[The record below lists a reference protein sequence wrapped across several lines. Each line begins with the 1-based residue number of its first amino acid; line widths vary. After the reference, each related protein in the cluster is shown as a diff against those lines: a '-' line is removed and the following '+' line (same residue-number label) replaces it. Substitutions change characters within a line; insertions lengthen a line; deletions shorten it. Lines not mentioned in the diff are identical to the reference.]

1 MDFVIF
7 PSRSLCPRM
16 EIECPACLPACV
28 VGAKYTMCPRN
39 KQYVYAFVLDGT
51 EKAPGDRLPDAG
63 QRVSPTQCRL
73 PDAPCLPLPWRPTGR
88 AERVGVDREEQ
99 RGPSWRIGCPRHMA
113 PDHMPARPCRLEERS
128 RCVRAHVP
136 HFVPPLQFGKLRRC
150 AYSPRHARLSRAH
163 LPSARYSVIGL
174 SDRLHHLLAR
184 GPASRPA
191 RSVARRHGPRRLLPC
206 SPAPCPARPA
216 QRVPRPWPPPVA
228 QHEHRQVAL
237 AFHGGGLAEHRRR
250 RARRLWPPRPV
261 SPAALAC
268 KDLFSPICTS
278 IGLIRP
284 DFRPIGALFDRCGTL
299 AQGRRGGL
307 EGSDK
312 AADKGE
318 IDGFRLVAMAP
329 CRRVSRRSRGAK
341 VHDVRSPAICAQ
353 HVLSCNR
360 IARKP

>member
-28 VGAKYTMCPRN
+28 VGAKYTMWPRN

-163 LPSARYSVIGL
+163 LPSAQYIVIGL

-184 GPASRPA
+184 GLHLVQPGPLLALSRPTRSA
-191 RSVARRHGPRRLLPC
+191 RASAVAAAC
-206 SPAPCPARPA
+206 S
-216 QRVPRPWPPPVA
+216 
-228 QHEHRQVAL
+228 
-237 AFHGGGLAEHRRR
+237 
-250 RARRLWPPRPV
+250 
-261 SPAALAC
+261 AACASASCSCIC

-284 DFRPIGALFDRCGTL
+284 DFPPDRRALRPMRHALPRDSKV
-299 AQGRRGGL
+299 GRSATRRMAGL
-307 EGSDK
+307 V
-312 AADKGE
+312 
-318 IDGFRLVAMAP
+318 GFRV
-329 CRRVSRRSRGAK
+329 G
-341 VHDVRSPAICAQ
+341 IAQ
-353 HVLSCNR
+353 S
-360 IARKP
+360 